1 MKKIIYPLCLYSL
14 FIVLPLISC
23 GGGGGSTEPPRQQ
36 LQDRTDY
43 TSLKTAKLEPGPLKQ
58 ASVTDLA
65 ELVKNGL
72 RISLRE
78 NKNFNEQVRTATLGA
93 STTTAA
99 DAKSAGN
106 FSGTNVQV
114 ENVDEADVI
123 KYDGHYIYAATPVVY
138 DDVGSKAGLKIFETD
153 PAKASSKEIS
163 NIKLDTSQWGDV
175 SDLYLV
181 SDSTATSGLV
191 TVRRSWNF
199 ITFTQAEV
207 QPAAVDGN
215 VQASLAVGDEAKRM
229 LLPQHMNNGIEVSIY
244 DVRTAAVP
252 AKAWTITLDGDL
264 LTSRKIGNKLYLV
277 SSYVTALPN
286 LNYAAMTKTELEAN
300 EDLIEKTALEKLLP
314 TYAINGTEGQPLN
327 RTSCLVPANTSAIN
341 GHLNLINITT
351 IDLSLQKMVSSVCI
365 NSNVSGVYSSVNSLY
380 LGGSNLAK
388 WEDWSSYS
396 VIHKFN
402 YTNTGVGY
410 EGSGSVEGALGWSQP
425 SYRMDE
431 HNNALRVVTTRYGE
445 AGEPIHQLSVLK
457 KVQGRS
463 ELEVVAQLPNKLQPE
478 AIGKPREDIYA
489 VRFNGDRLF
498 VVTFERKDPLYVLDL
513 ANATNPK
520 IAGQLEI
527 PGFSTYLRPVGNNYI
542 FSFGNDADANGR
554 ATGIKVSLFDI
565 RDITKPTLV
574 SNHIFGDAGSWSEAL
589 YNPHALTF
597 LQNGPDQFRV
607 ALPIML
613 YKNEVIKDFLEYR
626 WLNTG
631 LHMFEINGVSDKASL
646 NYIGNLIAETNEQGE
661 YPAWGGYDRSVLHDN
676 AVYYLHNTKVHS
688 AFWPVAK

>member
-1 MKKIIYPLCLYSL
+1 MKKIIYSLCL
-14 FIVLPLISC
+14 VLPLVVAC
-23 GGGGGSTEPPRQQ
+23 GGGGGTAESPRQSPQ
-36 LQDRTDY
+36 LNTDY
-43 TSLKTAKLEPGPLKQ
+43 SRLKAAKLEPGPLKQ
-58 ASVTDLA
+58 ASPTDLA

-78 NKNFNEQVRTATLGA
+78 NKNFNEQIRTATLGA
-93 STTTAA
+93 PSLTAA
-99 DAKSAGN
+99 DAKAAGN

-114 ENVDEADVI
+114 EDVDEADVV
-123 KYDGHYIYAATPVVY
+123 KYDGRYIYAATPVVH
-138 DDVGSKAGLKIFETD
+138 DASGSKAGLKIYETD

-163 NIKLDTSQWGDV
+163 DTKLDTSQWGDV

-181 SDSTATSGLV
+181 SDTTATSGLV

-199 ITFTQAEV
+199 IAFTKVDTQA
-207 QPAAVDGN
+207 
-215 VQASLAVGDEAKRM
+215 SIAVGDAAKS

-244 DVRTAAVP
+244 DVRTPAVP

-264 LTSRKIGNKLYLV
+264 LASRKIGNNLYLV
-277 SSYVTALPN
+277 SSYLPALPA
-286 LNYAAMTKTELEAN
+286 LNYAATTKFEQEAN

-314 TYAINGTEGQPLN
+314 TYAINGAESQPLN
-327 RTSCLVPANTSAIN
+327 KTFCLVPANITAVS

-351 IDLSLQKMVSSVCI
+351 IDLKLQKMVSSVCI
-365 NSNVSGVYSSVNSLY
+365 NSNVSGVYSSLNSLY
-380 LGGSNLAK
+380 LGGSNLSN
-388 WEDWSSYS
+388 WENWSSYS
-396 VIHKFN
+396 VIHKFS
-402 YTNTGVGY
+402 YTSTGVGY
-410 EGSGSVEGALGWSQP
+410 EGTGSVAGTLGWNQP

-431 HNNALRVVTTRYGE
+431 HNNALRVVTTRFDETNG
-445 AGEPIHQLSVLK
+445 PVHQLNILK

-489 VRFNGDRLF
+489 VRFNGDRAF

-513 ANATNPK
+513 ANVTNPK

-527 PGFSTYLRPVGNNYI
+527 PGFSTYLKPLGNNYI
-542 FSFGNDADANGR
+542 FSLGNDADAIGR
-554 ATGIKVSLFDI
+554 ATGVKVALFDI
-565 RDITKPTLV
+565 RDIANPALV
-574 SNHIFGDAGSWSEAL
+574 SNHVFGDAGSWSEAL

-607 ALPIML
+607 ALPINV
-613 YKNEVIKDFLEYR
+613 YKNQVVQNLVDYR

-631 LHMFEINGVSDKASL
+631 LHMFEINGVSNKASL
-646 NYIGNLIAETNEQGE
+646 NYAGSLTAEVNEGAG

-676 AVYYLHNTKVHS
+676 SVYYLHNSKIHS
-688 AFWPVAK
+688 SFWPLPKQ

>member
-1 MKKIIYPLCLYSL
+1 MKKIIYSLCL
-14 FIVLPLISC
+14 VLPLVVGC
-23 GGGGGSTEPPRQQ
+23 GGGGGTAESPRQSPQ
-36 LQDRTDY
+36 LNTDY
-43 TSLKTAKLEPGPLKQ
+43 SSLKAAKLEPGPLKQ
-58 ASVTDLA
+58 ASPTDLA

-78 NKNFNEQVRTATLGA
+78 NKNFNEQVRTTTLGA
-93 STTTAA
+93 ANTTAA
-99 DAKSAGN
+99 DAKAAGN

-123 KYDGHYIYAATPVVY
+123 KYDGRYIYAATPVVY
-138 DDVGSKAGLKIFETD
+138 DEAGAKAGLKIFETD

-163 NIKLDTSQWGDV
+163 DTKLDTSQWGDV

-181 SDSTATSGLV
+181 SDATATSGLV

-199 ITFTQAEV
+199 IAFTKVDTQA
-207 QPAAVDGN
+207 N
-215 VQASLAVGDEAKRM
+215 IAVGDAAKS

-244 DVRTAAVP
+244 DVRTPAVP

-264 LTSRKIGNKLYLV
+264 LASRKIGNNLYLV
-277 SSYVTALPN
+277 SSYLPALPT
-286 LNYAAMTKTELEAN
+286 LNYAATTKFEQEAN

-314 TYAINGTEGQPLN
+314 TYAINGAASQPLN
-327 RTSCLVPANTSAIN
+327 KTSCLVPANITAEN

-351 IDLSLQKMVSSVCI
+351 IDLQSQKMVSSVCI
-365 NSNVSGVYSSVNSLY
+365 NSNINGVYSSVNNLY
-380 LGGSNLAK
+380 LGGSNPGT
-388 WEDWSSYS
+388 WDNWSSYS

-402 YTNTGVGY
+402 YTAAGVDY
-410 EGSGSVEGALGWSQP
+410 EGTGSVEGTLGWNQP

-431 HNNALRVVTTRYGE
+431 HNNALRVVTTRYNE
-445 AGEPIHQLSVLK
+445 TGEPVHQLNVLQ
-457 KVQGRS
+457 KVSGRS

-489 VRFNGDRLF
+489 VRFNGDRAF

-513 ANATNPK
+513 ADAKNPK

-527 PGFSTYLRPVGNNYI
+527 PGFSTYLRPLGDNYI
-542 FSFGNDADANGR
+542 FSLGNDADAEGR
-554 ATGIKVSLFDI
+554 QTGVKVSLFDI
-565 RDITKPTLV
+565 RDITKPALI

-597 LQNGPDQFRV
+597 LQNGADQFRV
-607 ALPIML
+607 AVPVIL
-613 YKNEVIKDFLEYR
+613 YKNQVIKDLVEYR

-631 LHMFEINGVSDKASL
+631 LHLFEINGVSNKASL
-646 NYIGNLIAETNEQGE
+646 DYVGNMIAETNDQAE
-661 YPAWGGYDRSVLHDN
+661 YPVWGGYDRSVLHDN

-688 AFWPVAK
+688 GFWPLPQQ